1 MHCWPAPPWTS
12 SSALIADAIAPLS
25 GRPQVT
31 PMRAIAIDGACGPW
45 STAAT
50 SAASSSAACA
60 GVGISPRSISHT
72 ISGKRSV
79 PISSWIG

>member
-1 MHCWPAPPWTS
+1 MS

-31 PMRAIAIDGACGPW
+31 AIRAIAIDGACGPW

-50 SAASSSAACA
+50 SAASSSRASA
-60 GVGISPRSISHT
+60 GVGTSPRSISHT
-72 ISGKRSV
+72 ICAKPSL